1 MWDPEAC
8 SQPYLHN
15 NKLPHTN
22 LWPVIYLS
30 KKKRKEITCDTP
42 LPRTLEVKPSSHCR
56 VAVPLWCIVNIRG
69 RADLVVGTL
78 LAGQAEA
85 CQLATRAQESLDQL
99 LHNNKKKCQR
109 EPQPVAAVCPN
120 TANCCVCLF
129 VQRIIFGAFL
139 WRVSLIFGAQFCFL
153 TLHVHTLMRRPP
165 MCVKRRHSRRN
176 N

>member
-99 LHNNKKKCQR
+99 LHNNKKKMPARATTCCCCMSQHGKLLCVFVCTAHNIWR
-109 EPQPVAAVCPN
+109 ISVAGVVDFWRAI
-120 TANCCVCLF
+120 LF
-129 VQRIIFGAFL
+129 FNFARSHAH
-139 WRVSLIFGAQFCFL
+139 A
-153 TLHVHTLMRRPP
+153 TPP
-165 MCVKRRHSRRN
+165 YVRQTST
-176 N
+176 